1 MITAPAG
8 VAFRSLVIPKSMDA
22 PEAADFTEMVRV
34 RNIVYR
40 QISGRDD
47 NDITADELLPFYQ
60 PDEYELRF
68 VWSVVKDDAVVGRIG
83 VDIPLEGGSKAL
95 YWLIELQREVWG
107 QGIGSAAYEFVEQVA
122 REHDRT
128 VLESWAKHPE
138 AAGPRLDPPTGFG
151 SIPLDHAARFYLS
164 KGYTL
169 EQVERFSELDLS
181 TSRDTVDRLLAEAA
195 EVAQG
200 YRVVEWFAPT
210 PPDWAD
216 GYAQMKA
223 RMSTDAPSAGLE
235 MPEETWDAAR
245 IAKHDEQYTASQRVI
260 HVTAAQHIE
269 SGQLCAF
276 NELVIGRDRTGV
288 THQEDTLVLKEHR
301 GHRLG
306 MLVKC
311 AGLVAWRD
319 IAPDSPRVITYNAE
333 ENRPMLS
340 INEAIGFTPVSYE
353 GAWKKVLD
361 D

>member
-1 MITAPAG
+1 MITAPTG
-8 VAFRSLVIPKSMDA
+8 IAFQPLVIPKSMDA
-22 PEAADFTEMVRV
+22 PEAADFAEMVRV

-68 VWSVVKDDAVVGRIG
+68 VWTVVKDDAVVGRIG
-83 VDIPLEGGSKAL
+83 VDIPLEGDSKAL
-95 YWLIELQREVWG
+95 YWLIELQREVWS

-122 REHDRT
+122 REHGRT

-138 AAGPRLDPPTGFG
+138 APGPRLDPPTGFG
-151 SIPLDHAARFYLS
+151 SVPLDHAARFYLS
-164 KGYTL
+164 HGYSL
-169 EQVERFSELDLS
+169 EQVERFSELELS
-181 TSRDTVDRLLAEAA
+181 TSADTVDRLLAEATEA
-195 EVAQG
+195 ARG
-200 YRVVEWFAPT
+200 YRVVDWFAPT
-210 PPDWAD
+210 PPERAD

-223 RMSTDAPSAGLE
+223 RMSTDAPTAGLE

-245 IAKHDEQYTASQRVI
+245 IAKHDEQYTSSQRLI

-269 SGQLCAF
+269 TGQLCAF
-276 NELVIGRDRTGV
+276 NELVIGKDRTGV

-306 MLVKC
+306 LLVKC

-340 INEAIGFTPVSYE
+340 INEAIGFVPVSYE